1 MWRAAVDAAAFCC
14 QRFALAGS
22 AATVAVLLL
31 PLEALLQPANIALL
45 LPPANVAL
53 LPPPLE
59 ALPPLTG
66 GTAGVAMPSPPESVD
81 ALLPPLTGAGGA
93 GSSVSARTRPRCG
106 ALRKIVAENEGSSA
120 CHSMATPLSLSPTIP
135 RPVRSEHSL
144 KGGNAHNA
152 AAFCT
157 LLF

>member
-1 MWRAAVDAAAFCC
+1 MDAAAFCC

-66 GTAGVAMPSPPESVD
+66 
-81 ALLPPLTGAGGA
+81 A
-93 GSSVSARTRPRCG
+93 GSSVSAPTRPRCG
-106 ALRKIVAENEGSSA
+106 ALRKIVAENDGSSA
-120 CHSMATPLSLSPTIP
+120 CHSMAAPLSLSPTIP
-135 RPVRSEHSL
+135 RPVRSERNRE
-144 KGGNAHNA
+144 GRECTQRRT
-152 AAFCT
+152 FCT
-157 LLF
+157 IFF